1 MNLDEVLQSLVTEEV
16 PTDINFNAPEPG
28 AFPPA
33 FKPSTQTFVFHL
45 PEDTD
50 RQFEVATIAGRK
62 CLQCNFNVTVNVDG
76 NDRKVM
82 FQRANTFKTD
92 KMDNSSIGNLIRSLE
107 LKDAYEQCL
116 AETGDVN
123 AAIMRVL
130 QAADGR
136 AAGSA
141 DFGWSAAF
149 KESLTVFRTS
159 TNKTIAPKKAGGY
172 TIQPWP
178 RDSQGA
184 YCATVADPASG
195 REKYPNLEIVR
206 FRIANPSPVG
216 VSA

>member
-1 MNLDEVLQSLVTEEV
+1 MTTLDDVLSQLQPEEV
-16 PTDINFNAPEPG
+16 PSEINFNAPEPG
-28 AFPPA
+28 AFAPA

-45 PEDTD
+45 PDDQD
-50 RQFEVATIAGRK
+50 RQFEVATIAGKK
-62 CLQCNFNVTVNVDG
+62 CLQVNFNVTVNVDG
-76 NDRKVM
+76 TDRKIM

-107 LKDAYEQCL
+107 LKEAYEQNL

-123 AAIMRVL
+123 AAIVRTL

-159 TNKTIAPKKAGGY
+159 TNKTIPAKKPGGY

-178 RDSQGA
+178 RDAQGA
-184 YCATVADPASG
+184 YLPTVADPASG
-195 REKYPNLEIVR
+195 TEKYANLEIVR
-206 FRIANPSPVG
+206 FRIAKPTMVT
-216 VSA
+216 A

>member
-1 MNLDEVLQSLVTEEV
+1 MNLDEVLQSLVAEEV
-16 PTDINFNAPEPG
+16 PEGIDFNKPEPG

-50 RQFEVATIAGRK
+50 KQFEVATVGGK
-62 CLQCNFNVTVNVDG
+62 KVLQCNFNVTVNVDG
-76 NDRKVM
+76 TDRKVM
-82 FQRANTFKTD
+82 FQRANTYKTD

-107 LKDAYEQCL
+107 LKEAYEQNL
-116 AETGDVN
+116 NETGDVN
-123 AAIMRVL
+123 AAIVRTL

-149 KESLTVFRTS
+149 KDSLTVFRTS
-159 TNKTIAPKKAGGY
+159 TNKTIPPKKAGGY

-178 RDSQGA
+178 RDAQGA
-184 YCATVADPASG
+184 YLPTVADPASG
-195 REKYPNLEIVR
+195 TEKYANLEIVR
-206 FRIANPSPVG
+206 FRIAKPTMVT
-216 VSA
+216 A

>member
-1 MNLDEVLQSLVTEEV
+1 MNLDEVLQGLQAEEV
-16 PTDINFNAPEPG
+16 PTDINWNAPEPG
-28 AFPPA
+28 SFPPA
-33 FKPSTQTFVFHL
+33 FKPSQQTFIFNL

-50 RQFEVATIAGRK
+50 KQFQIAEIAGRK
-62 CLQCNFNVTVNVDG
+62 CLQVNFNVTVNVDG
-76 NDRKVM
+76 TDRKIM

-107 LKDAYEQCL
+107 LKEAYEQNL

-123 AAIMRVL
+123 AAIVRTL

-159 TNKTIAPKKAGGY
+159 TNKTIPAKKPGGY

-178 RDSQGA
+178 RDAQGA
-184 YCATVADPASG
+184 YVATVADPASG
-195 REKYPNLEIVR
+195 SEKYPNLEIVR
-206 FRIANPSPVG
+206 FRIAKPSMVT
-216 VSA
+216 A

>member
-1 MNLDEVLQSLVTEEV
+1 LTTLDDVLSQLQPEEV
-16 PTDINFNAPEPG
+16 PQDINFNAPEPG
-28 AFPPA
+28 AFAPA

-45 PEDTD
+45 PEDMD
-50 RQFEVATIAGRK
+50 KQFEVVTIKDRK
-62 CLQCNFNVTVNVDG
+62 WLQVNFNVTVNVDG
-76 NDRKVM
+76 TDRKVM

-107 LKDAYEQCL
+107 LKEAYEQNL

-123 AAIMRVL
+123 AAIVRTL

-149 KESLTVFRTS
+149 KDSLTVFRTS
-159 TNKTIAPKKAGGY
+159 TNKTIPPKKAGGY

-184 YCATVADPASG
+184 YLPTVADPASG
-195 REKYPNLEIVR
+195 SEKYANLEIVR
-206 FRIANPSPVG
+206 FRIAKPSMVT
-216 VSA
+216 A

>member
-1 MNLDEVLQSLVTEEV
+1 MNLDEVLQSLVAEEV

-33 FKPSTQTFVFHL
+33 FKPSQQTFVFHL
-45 PEDTD
+45 PEDSD
-50 RQFEVATIAGRK
+50 RQFEVATIGGKK
-62 CLQCNFNVTVNVDG
+62 CLQCNFNVTVNVEG

-82 FQRANTFKTD
+82 FQRANTYKTD
-92 KMDNSSIGNLIRSLE
+92 RMDNSSIGNLIRSLE
-107 LKDAYEQCL
+107 LKDAYEQNL

-123 AAIMRVL
+123 AAIVRTL

-149 KESLTVFRTS
+149 KDSLTVFRTS
-159 TNKTIAPKKAGGY
+159 TNKTVPPKKSGGY

-178 RDSQGA
+178 RDAQGA
-184 YCATVADPASG
+184 YLPTVADPASG
-195 REKYPNLEIVR
+195 TEKYANLEIVR
-206 FRIANPSPVG
+206 FRIAKPTL